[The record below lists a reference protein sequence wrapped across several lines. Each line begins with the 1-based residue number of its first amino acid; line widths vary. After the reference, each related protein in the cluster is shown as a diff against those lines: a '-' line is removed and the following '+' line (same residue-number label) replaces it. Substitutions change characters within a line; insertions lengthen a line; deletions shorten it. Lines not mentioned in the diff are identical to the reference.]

1 METIEI
7 ILLIVSINLAIRLIT
22 NFSLSGLR
30 SKQGKDIKLILAYLE
45 NNERDRLQII
55 RETIPSIEYDL
66 SEIKANINL
75 WK

>member
-55 RETIPSIEYDL
+55 RETKQSIEYDL
-66 SEIKANINL
+66 SEKKLI
-75 WK
+75 

>member
-45 NNERDRLQII
+45 NNERDRLEII
-55 RETIPSIEYDL
+55 RETIPSIEYEL

-75 WK
+75 

>member
-1 METIEI
+1 M
-7 ILLIVSINLAIRLIT
+7 AIRLIT

-45 NNERDRLQII
+45 NNERDRLEII
-55 RETIPSIEYDL
+55 REAIPSIEYEL

-75 WK
+75 

>member
-7 ILLIVSINLAIRLIT
+7 ILIIVSINLAIRLIT
-22 NFSLSGLR
+22 NFSLSDLR

-45 NNERDRLQII
+45 NNERDRLEII
-55 RETIPSIEYDL
+55 RETIPSIEYEL
-66 SEIKANINL
+66 SEIKATINL

>member
-45 NNERDRLQII
+45 NNERDRLEII
-55 RETIPSIEYDL
+55 RETIPSIEYEL
-66 SEIKANINL
+66 SEIKATINL
-75 WK
+75 

>member
-1 METIEI
+1 
-7 ILLIVSINLAIRLIT
+7 LAIRLIT

-45 NNERDRLQII
+45 NNERDRLEII
-55 RETIPSIEYDL
+55 RETIPSIEYEL

-75 WK
+75 

>member
-75 WK
+75 

>member
-45 NNERDRLQII
+45 NNERDRLQIM
-55 RETIPSIEYDL
+55 ETIQSIEYDL
-66 SEIKANINL
+66 SEKKLI
-75 WK
+75 

>member
-45 NNERDRLQII
+45 NNERDRLEII
-55 RETIPSIEYDL
+55 RETIPSIEYEL

>member
-45 NNERDRLQII
+45 NNERDRLEII

-75 WK
+75 